1 MITKVV
7 DFDEASK
14 VVKVPEFLKGKE
26 LRLVKINEKDWWG
39 LCGGTHVKHI
49 REIGKLIIT
58 KVQKKGK
65 RARV

>member
-26 LRLVKINEKDWWG
+26 LRLVKIAEKDWWG

-58 KVQKKGK
+58 KV
-65 RARV
+65 